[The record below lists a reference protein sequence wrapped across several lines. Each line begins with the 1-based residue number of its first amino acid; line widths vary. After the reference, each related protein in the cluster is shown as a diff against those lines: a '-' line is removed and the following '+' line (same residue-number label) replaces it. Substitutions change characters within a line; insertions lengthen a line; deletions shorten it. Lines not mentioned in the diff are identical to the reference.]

1 MNGVLI
7 FDFLMVD
14 RTSANRLHIN
24 ANTADSKISVRT
36 LPEIT
41 TQIHLDVTS
50 VECTCLQLNEAT
62 LVYKPKLSCSDSQY
76 EVDTFAKCTLLCTAN
91 DWRTIG

>member
-7 FDFLMVD
+7 FDLLMVD

-24 ANTADSKISVRT
+24 ANTAASKISVRT

-41 TQIHLDVTS
+41 TEVRLDVTS
-50 VECTCLQLNEAT
+50 VEGTCLQLNEAT
-62 LVYKPKLSCSDSQY
+62 SVYKPK
-76 EVDTFAKCTLLCTAN
+76 
-91 DWRTIG
+91 